1 MSRAATD
8 AGAGASSK
16 PRVLFVSRE
25 RFRLPL
31 AGAQK
36 RKWDAVAR
44 AVDYRVLAA
53 APSGLP
59 AGGARFRLVR
69 PARPRAL
76 DGALFYVLL
85 PFRIARELRGF
96 RPEAAFVQGVHELVA
111 FLAARSFTR
120 VPAKAILDVQGDW
133 HEATRLY
140 GSPLRRLLNP
150 VNDAFAP
157 LAVRGAD
164 AVRTVST
171 QTTGLVR
178 ALGVEPAAVF
188 PSYVDSAAFLE
199 RPPAPLPERP
209 RAVFVGVLERY
220 KAFDTLVEAW
230 ALAAPRV
237 PEATLHIV
245 GNGSLEDR
253 ARRLLAELPQQTEWA
268 PRLSPEEVAGAMDSS
283 WLVALPSRSEGL
295 PRVALEAACRG
306 RAIVG
311 GNRAGIPDV
320 VRHGENG
327 LLVDP
332 DDAVQLAGALV
343 RILSDRAYA
352 VELGASARRT
362 GEAWSVTPDEYAARV
377 RALVDTTLAD

>member
-1 MSRAATD
+1 M
-8 AGAGASSK
+8 K

-31 AGAQK
+31 DGAQR
-36 RKWDAVAR
+36 RKWDAVA
-44 AVDYRVLAA
+44 AVVDHRVLAA
-53 APSGLP
+53 AAPGSP
-59 AGGARFRLVR
+59 TRDARFHLVD
-69 PARPRAL
+69 RAPLL
-76 DGALFYVLL
+76 DGPLFYLLL
-85 PFRIARELRGF
+85 PWRIARELRDF
-96 RPEAAFVQGVHELVA
+96 RPDAALVQGIHETVA
-111 FLAARSFTR
+111 FLIARRLAR
-120 VPAKAILDVQGDW
+120 VQTKVILDVQGDW

-150 VNDAFAP
+150 LNDALAAP
-157 LAVRGAD
+157 AVRGAD

-188 PSYVDSAAFLE
+188 PSYTDSHAFLDM
-199 RPPAPLPERP
+199 PPAPLPERP

-230 ALAAPRV
+230 RRV
-237 PEATLHIV
+237 PNAELHIV
-245 GNGSLEDR
+245 GDGSLRHLIPPD
-253 ARRLLAELPQQTEWA
+253 AEWS
-268 PRLSPEEVAGAMDSS
+268 PRLTAEAVSAAMDNS
-283 WLVALPSRSEGL
+283 WLVCLPSRSEGL

-320 VRHGENG
+320 VEDGVNG
-327 LLVDP
+327 LLIDP
-332 DDAVQLAGALV
+332 DDPQALADALV

-352 VELGASARRT
+352 ERLGTAARRT
-362 GEAWSVTPDEYAARV
+362 GEEWAVTPAEYAEKLR
-377 RALVDTTLAD
+377 TLIACASRSSSS

>member
-1 MSRAATD
+1 VTA
-8 AGAGASSK
+8 K

-31 AGAQK
+31 DGAQK
-36 RKWDAVAR
+36 RKWDAVAGV
-44 AVDYRVLAA
+44 VDHRVLAA
-53 APSGLP
+53 APAGLP
-59 AGGARFRLVR
+59 TSDERFRLVP
-69 PARPRAL
+69 PARPRPL
-76 DGALFYVLL
+76 DGAVFYLLL
-85 PFRIARELRGF
+85 PFRIARELRDF
-96 RPEAAFVQGVHELVA
+96 RPQAALVQGVHELVA

-157 LAVRGAD
+157 FAVRGAD

-188 PSYVDSAAFLE
+188 PSYVDAAAFLE
-199 RPPAPLPERP
+199 RLPAALPERP

-230 ALAAPRV
+230 RLAAPRV
-237 PEATLHIV
+237 PEATLHVV
-245 GNGSLEDR
+245 GDGSLRES
-253 ARRLLAELPQQTEWA
+253 AKQLAAELPEQTEWT
-268 PRLSPEEVAGAMDSS
+268 PRLTAEEVAAAMDAS

-295 PRVALEAACRG
+295 PRVALEGACRG

-311 GNRAGIPDV
+311 GDRAGIPDV
-320 VRHGENG
+320 VRDGENG
-327 LLVDP
+327 LLVNP
-332 DDAVQLAGALV
+332 DDPVQLADALV

-352 VELGASARRT
+352 TELGAAARRT
-362 GEAWSVTPDEYAARV
+362 GEAWGITPDEYAAKV
-377 RALVDTTLAD
+377 RALVDGALED

>member
-1 MSRAATD
+1 M
-8 AGAGASSK
+8 K

-31 AGAQK
+31 DGAQK
-36 RKWDAVAR
+36 RKWDAVAD
-44 AVDYRVLAA
+44 VVEHRVLAA
-53 APSGLP
+53 AA
-59 AGGARFRLVR
+59 AGYPTRDEHFHLVGH
-69 PARPRAL
+69 AQAL
-76 DGALFYVLL
+76 DGPLFYTLL
-85 PFRIARELRGF
+85 PWRIARELRTF
-96 RPEAAFVQGVHELVA
+96 RPQAALVQGVHETVA
-111 FLAARSFTR
+111 FLSARRLAR
-120 VPAKAILDVQGDW
+120 VQTKAILDVQGDW

-140 GSPLRRLLNP
+140 GSPFRRLLNP
-150 VNDAFAP
+150 VNDATAP

-188 PSYVDSAAFLE
+188 PSYVDSEAFLV
-199 RPPAPLPERP
+199 RPPAPLPDRP

-230 ALAAPRV
+230 RRAAPQV
-237 PEATLHIV
+237 PGAVLHIV
-245 GNGSLEDR
+245 GDGTMRER
-253 ARRLLAELPQQTEWA
+253 AEQLVAELPEQTEWSR
-268 PRLSPEEVAGAMDSS
+268 RLSAEQVATAMDDA
-283 WLVALPSRSEGL
+283 WVVCLPSRSEGL

-320 VRHGENG
+320 VRDDENG

-332 DDAVQLAGALV
+332 DDAGALAAALV
-343 RILSDRAYA
+343 RILGDRATA
-352 VELGASARRT
+352 MRLGAAARRT
-362 GEAWSVTPDEYAARV
+362 GEEWGITPGEYAAKV
-377 RALVDTTLAD
+377 RALVDAVLAG

>member
-1 MSRAATD
+1 VNE
-8 AGAGASSK
+8 K

-31 AGAQK
+31 EGAQK
-36 RKWDAVAR
+36 RKWDAVAEV
-44 AVDYRVLAA
+44 VDHRVLAA
-53 APSGLP
+53 AP
-59 AGGARFRLVR
+59 AGSPTGDVRFRLVG
-69 PARPRAL
+69 PTRPRQL
-76 DGALFYVLL
+76 DGALFYLLL
-85 PFRIARELRGF
+85 PFRIARELREF
-96 RPEAAFVQGVHELVA
+96 RPQAALVQGVHELVA
-111 FLAARSFTR
+111 FLAARSLARART
-120 VPAKAILDVQGDW
+120 KAILDVQGDW

-171 QTTGLVR
+171 QTSELVR

-188 PSYVDSAAFLE
+188 PSYVDAEAFLE

-220 KAFDTLVEAW
+220 KAFDTLVVAW
-230 ALAAPRV
+230 RRAASRV
-237 PEATLHIV
+237 PGATLHVV
-245 GNGSLEDR
+245 GDGTMRERLK
-253 ARRLLAELPQQTEWA
+253 RLLADLPAQTEWS
-268 PRLSPEEVAGAMDSS
+268 PRLTAEEVSAAMDAS
-283 WLVALPSRSEGL
+283 WLVCLPSRSEGL
-295 PRVALEAACRG
+295 PRVALEGACRG

-320 VRHGENG
+320 VHDGENG

-332 DDAVQLAGALV
+332 DDPGGLADALV
-343 RILSDRAYA
+343 RILSDRGAA
-352 VELGASARRT
+352 ERLGAAARRT
-362 GEAWSVTPDEYAARV
+362 GEEWGVTPAQYAAKV
-377 RALVDTTLAD
+377 AALVDGVRAS